1 MAVAR
6 DDANAVVSMANK
18 ARRAARQAANDH
30 DVQACGLRE
39 HFRTIKGESVPPVTW
54 VMQPC
59 SSQAKI
65 VRSPKGTLRLK
76 LAEPSDIPYGSKCR
90 FGTAELLVT
99 EVRGSIVHAQLLE
112 GVVPTAGTFTFN
124 RVLNTVENLTSA
136 IDDYWKPIWSRDN
149 SFHDWP
155 SEDWDAADHILDEL
169 AIDSPEIE
177 IKWHDIDQ
185 WISIIKTLPNNK
197 ARGADGW
204 SFEEFKLLPRPA
216 LQHLACLMERVQQDG
231 QWPGAAMQ
239 AKLILLP
246 KSKDANSIGDT
257 RPITVLVPEGISCG
271 LKGRGVE
278 DITLDAQDR
287 LEKCLAERI
296 SFGGFVLDLRK
307 AFNFVGR
314 QLAYKVLC
322 RLGVPRA
329 VSLTWIRSL
338 YDLQRWPVVG
348 GRIDAAIPSTCGI
361 PEGDGMS
368 VLCMLAICLHFH
380 AYLKLAGVDPTAYAD
395 NWSWTS
401 QSAQCH
407 SEAFGRMQHLTDA
420 FKMHLIN
427 LGAGA
432 GLAGYLDALPGAT

>member
-1 MAVAR
+1 MYKLVAS
-6 DDANAVVSMANK
+6 VSTFALSKLN
-18 ARRAARQAANDH
+18 
-30 DVQACGLRE
+30 L
-39 HFRTIKGESVPPVTW
+39 
-54 VMQPC
+54 VMQPW

-76 LAEPSDIPYGSKCR
+76 LDEPSDIPCGSKCR
-90 FGTAELLVT
+90 FGAAELIVT

-112 GVVPTAGTFTFN
+112 GSFPLQVPFPSIVSSTQLKTLPQPLMITG
-124 RVLNTVENLTSA
+124 
-136 IDDYWKPIWSRDN
+136 SRDN

-155 SEDWDAADHILDEL
+155 SEDWDAADRILDEL

-177 IKWHDIDQ
+177 IRWHDIDQ

-197 ARGADGW
+197 PRGADGW
-204 SFEEFKLLPRPA
+204 SFEEFKLLPKPA

-231 QWPGAAMQ
+231 HWPDAAMQ

-257 RPITVLVPEGISCG
+257 RPITVLGCLNRLFSRFISSSIIPSWSQWFPEGISCG

-278 DITLDAQDR
+278 DQDR
-287 LEKCLAERI
+287 LEKCLAERV

-314 QLAYKVLC
+314 QLVRKVLC
-322 RLGVPRA
+322 RLGVPKA

-348 GRIDAAIPSTCGI
+348 GRVDAAIPSTCGI

-380 AYLKLAGVDPTAYAD
+380 AFLKRAGVDPTAYAD

-420 FKMHLIN
+420 CKMPVALDKSWCGVLICPCVRH
-427 LGAGA
+427 GRVS
-432 GLAGYLDALPGAT
+432 